1 MAPRPLDG
9 PRRPA
14 ASGRAKAL
22 GVFVHGYGANGDDLI
37 ALGDAWAQMLPD
49 VAFASPHAPEACTGV
64 PGGRQWF
71 ALTQLDPR
79 ELQAGAARAVPDLQH
94 FIDRELNRHNLPP
107 SALAL
112 IGFSQGTMMALA
124 AGLSRSPAP
133 AAILGFSGALVA
145 APATGEPPPV
155 FLVHGDAD
163 PVIPVDASFAAFDM
177 LAASGVPVILHT
189 REGLAHGIDEAGLF
203 WGGRFLADALSGAF
217 AGTARPQPLAA
228 RSSEKIA

>member
-22 GVFVHGYGANGDDLI
+22 GIFVHGYGANGDDLI

-49 VAFASPHAPEACTGV
+49 VAFASPHAPEPCAGV

-71 ALTQLDPR
+71 GLTHLDPVK
-79 ELQAGAARAVPDLQH
+79 LQEGAARAAPDLQH
-94 FIDRELNRHNLPP
+94 FIDRELNRLALPP
-107 SALAL
+107 TALAL

-124 AGLSRSPAP
+124 AGLSRAPAP
-133 AAILGFSGALVA
+133 AAILGYSGALVA
-145 APATGEPPPV
+145 APVTREPPPV

-163 PVIPVDASFAAFDM
+163 QVLPVDASFAAFDA
-177 LAASGVPVILHT
+177 LAAAGTPVILHT
-189 REGLAHGIDEAGLF
+189 CEGLGHGIDEAGLI
-203 WGGRFLADALSGAF
+203 WGGRFLAEALSGAF
-217 AGTARPQPLAA
+217 TAAARPQPLSA